1 MANIVNQYGQ
11 VKVGVRTQAG
21 GGGNSIVTNGLILN
35 LDAGNASSYPGTG
48 TTWTDLSGQNN
59 NATLINGVGYSSL
72 NGGIMTFDG
81 VNDYC
86 QTVSWTSPDSFTLQ
100 AWVSVDYTNSATFAR
115 FVEKGLNTDFGL
127 TLNKNDAPNKYA
139 FAIANE
145 TNSPTNVTAN
155 SNFVFL
161 SYTVNTS
168 GSLFTTKIY
177 ENGIYTKQFSGNRAR
192 TKTGVMYI
200 GANPGA
206 LSVTTLKGN
215 IGHIMM
221 YNRVFTDNEV
231 LQNFNATKTRFG
243 L

>member
-1 MANIVNQYGQ
+1 MILANHGIISSS
-11 VKVGVRTQAG
+11 G
-21 GGGNSIVTNGLILN
+21 GELPIVTNGLILN

-59 NATLINGVGYSSL
+59 NATLINGVGYSST
-72 NGGIMTFDG
+72 NGGVMTFDG
-81 VNDYC
+81 INDYC
-86 QTVSWTSPDSFTLQ
+86 QTASWTSPDSFTLQ

-115 FVEKGLNTDFGL
+115 IVEKGLNTDFNL
-127 TLNKNDAPNKYA
+127 VLNKNEHPNKYA

-145 TNSPTNVTAN
+145 TNSPTDVTAN
-155 SNFVFL
+155 STFVFL

-168 GSLFTTKIY
+168 GSIYTTKIY
-177 ENGIYTKQFSGNRAR
+177 ENGVYTKQFFGDRAR
-192 TKTGVMYI
+192 TKTGAMYI

-206 LSVTTLKGN
+206 LSVTTLNGK

-221 YNRVFTDNEV
+221 YNRVFSDAEV